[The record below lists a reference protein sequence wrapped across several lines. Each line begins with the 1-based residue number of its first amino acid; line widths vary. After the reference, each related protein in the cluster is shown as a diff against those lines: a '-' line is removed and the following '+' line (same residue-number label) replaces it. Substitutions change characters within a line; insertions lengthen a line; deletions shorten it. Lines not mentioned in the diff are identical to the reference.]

1 MNLLVFFPKTPI
13 FLSSKDLNYYTIIVN
28 LNNYKDV
35 LSMERSRFEFLV
47 EELNMYEGVEEVFVL
62 NKEGEVIFKSEDFPL
77 TNDETRAILK
87 AWKQKEPSLTFQN
100 SRYAI
105 LKNDELQLAA
115 KNIAGGKG
123 NIVGS
128 ATKEGDY
135 LIAHTRDEG
144 LILLEWSI
152 HINKVAWS

>member
-1 MNLLVFFPKTPI
+1 MLILNKRYQLLT
-13 FLSSKDLNYYTIIVN
+13 
-28 LNNYKDV
+28 
-35 LSMERSRFEFLV
+35 MERSRFDYLV
-47 EELNMYEGVEEVFVL
+47 EELKMYEGVEEVFVL
-62 NKEGEVIFKSEDFPL
+62 NKEGEIVFKSEEFPL
-77 TNDETRAILK
+77 TNEETKLILK

-100 SRYAI
+100 LRFAI
-105 LKNDELQLAA
+105 LKNDEIQLAA

-128 ATKEGDY
+128 VTKEGDY
-135 LIAHTRDEG
+135 LIAHTQDEG